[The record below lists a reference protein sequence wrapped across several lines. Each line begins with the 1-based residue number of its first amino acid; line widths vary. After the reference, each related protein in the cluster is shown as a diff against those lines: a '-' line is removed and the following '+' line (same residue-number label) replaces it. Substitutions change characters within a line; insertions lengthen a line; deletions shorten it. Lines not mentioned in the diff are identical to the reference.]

1 MDMREDMRP
10 LAVAVVKVL
19 QNISVSVVNTP
30 LDKQSFAL
38 LCGGL
43 CALQIH
49 VPKARSAGHWQATNG
64 SGYRSSAREREPGA
78 APSRPRSAGKGKR
91 LFSSAR
97 ERELPVRQGPPS
109 RPDR

>member
-49 VPKARSAGHWQATNG
+49 VPKARSAAIGKRPTGAVTVVPRG
-64 SGYRSSAREREPGA
+64 SARS
-78 APSRPRSAGKGKR
+78 PSGK
-91 LFSSAR
+91 
-97 ERELPVRQGPPS
+97 
-109 RPDR
+109 DR